1 MGGPRHHRVS
11 FSGRRS
17 CFGTEQRPLPLRSH
31 HCQAFESKKQKSSF
45 PRRRCYRFCKLI
57 DRGRKGGSPRER
69 PLVQN
74 HCIFGRA
81 DPSYS
86 YCGWGNI
93 GGDVYIND
101 HHCVGR
107 LRSEF
112 PIPRTPE
119 EGELEQSLVHRPQ
132 RRNNRDCMRFNPI
145 RVCTRTRWQ
154 MDSGALRLLT
164 QTSIIKGPGRTP
176 YLTQAP
182 GRIGVAPCGTRTSRP
197 GP

>member
-1 MGGPRHHRVS
+1 MPSTTIGISALFGSVSLLTVGRASSHPMQSLLVRAVPSFKVLGMGGPRHHRVS

-17 CFGTEQRPLPLRSH
+17 CFGTEQTPLPLRSH

-69 PLVQN
+69 PLLQN
-74 HCIFGRA
+74 RCIFGRA

-86 YCGWGNI
+86 YCGWGTI

-101 HHCVGR
+101 HHYVGR
-107 LRSEF
+107 LMSEF

-119 EGELEQSLVHRPQ
+119 EGEP
-132 RRNNRDCMRFNPI
+132 
-145 RVCTRTRWQ
+145 
-154 MDSGALRLLT
+154 
-164 QTSIIKGPGRTP
+164 
-176 YLTQAP
+176 
-182 GRIGVAPCGTRTSRP
+182 
-197 GP
+197 